1 MIVDV
6 FSSGIWEHLKEVKDP
21 ELKALAKQ
29 LPEMALSSRQDKTVR
44 NYLAAFNKW
53 KEWCAKYNEITHLP
67 AKAHYVALYLLEISQ
82 NSVTHSP
89 VSLAYYAI
97 SWAHR
102 SAGLNDPTKGDLPR
116 MVKEAACRNLG
127 QGNNK
132 KDPVTINTI
141 SKIVEKYASVD
152 SDLMDL
158 RISCICIL
166 GFTAFLR
173 FDELSRIKFCDIL
186 FATDYMKIFI
196 EQSKTDVYR
205 VGEWVFVAKIK
216 SKNCPVKLVKRYLRK
231 AGFGGYSEQFIF
243 RGITRN
249 KDKSKR
255 SLKASNKP
263 ISYSTVRSLILNAF
277 KSVGEDISVLGTHSL
292 RKGGATAAAR
302 CAVED
307 RLFKRHG
314 RWKSERSKDK
324 YVTEDLKQK
333 LYVTKNL
340 GL

>member
-1 MIVDV
+1 M
-6 FSSGIWEHLKEVKDP
+6 
-21 ELKALAKQ
+21 ALA
-29 LPEMALSSRQDKTVR
+29 SRQDKTVR
-44 NYLAAFNKW
+44 NYLSAFNNWKKW
-53 KEWCAKYNEITHLP
+53 CSKYTEVEHLP
-67 AKAHYVALYLLEISQ
+67 AKSHYVALYLLELSQ
-82 NSVTHSP
+82 KSNTHAP

-97 SWAHR
+97 SWAHK
-102 SAGLNDPTKGDLPR
+102 SAGINDPTKGDLPR

-127 QGNNK
+127 QGKNK
-132 KDPVTINTI
+132 KDPVSVSAIT
-141 SKIVEKYASVD
+141 KIVNKFVTLD

-158 RISCICIL
+158 RIACICIL

-173 FDELSRIKFCDIL
+173 FDELSQIKFCDVL
-186 FATDYMKIFI
+186 FGKSYVKIFL

-205 VGEWVFVAKIK
+205 AGEWVYI
-216 SKNCPVKLVKRYLRK
+216 SKLQSNNCPVNIIKKYLRK
-231 AGFGGYSEQFIF
+231 AGFVGYSEEYIF

-255 SLKASNKP
+255 KLKLANKP
-263 ISYSTVRSLILNAF
+263 ISYTTVRTLILKAF
-277 KSVGEDISVLGTHSL
+277 NEVGEDITSLGTHSL

-302 CAVED
+302 SAVED

-333 LYVTKNL
+333 LYVSKNL